1 MRGIRAIAMGI
12 RTHSPAENALFTNR
26 ALSLDHRPDPESRTA
41 NGRKVPSRVAIGS
54 DSFAEFNPPARQLI
68 TECKDRTYRAQSR
81 AVSRPSTSFWCRFE
95 DKVSMSSM
103 QFGGPQSWECRVED
117 NWCPQLAHLA
127 SSLNSRRR
135 LTTRIDM
142 ALVPL
147 SYDGFV
153 DRRCGF
159 HPRPSAGGLT

>member
-12 RTHSPAENALFTNR
+12 RTHSPAVNALFTNR
-26 ALSLDHRPDPESRTA
+26 ALNLDHRPDPESRTA

-54 DSFAEFNPPARQLI
+54 DSFAKFNPPARQLI

-103 QFGGPQSWECRVED
+103 QFGGLSRGNAALKIIAVPSWRTLLVRSIHAAASPRASTWHWCR
-117 NWCPQLAHLA
+117 
-127 SSLNSRRR
+127 
-135 LTTRIDM
+135 
-142 ALVPL
+142 
-147 SYDGFV
+147 
-153 DRRCGF
+153 
-159 HPRPSAGGLT
+159 